1 METLNAVITIAS
13 VLLVLSGVALFF
25 GGKLANHG
33 AEARQTGIY
42 ANFNAPT
49 VVLLLAGVGMAL
61 APRLTNNTQ
70 YGFNQ
75 LPAPAAGI
83 ESMSDASNKIA
94 DVAQSESQPQVSIQA
109 KTSLL
114 TAGGYELMSYSRDNK
129 QMHLV
134 GGMDLYALRAD
145 QYQIFVELN
154 AYDDQGL
161 RDIYTG
167 SGLLYFDGSNWML
180 DMEGGVGPAMLT
192 QQETPVKLTKE
203 GDFIV
208 LAYESDGRSYQ
219 LIWLQD

>member
-13 VLLVLSGVALFF
+13 VVLVLSGVVLFF

-33 AEARQTGIY
+33 SEARQSGVY
-42 ANFNAPT
+42 ASFNTPT
-49 VVLLLAGVGMAL
+49 LVLLLAGVGIAL
-61 APRLTNNTQ
+61 TPRLTQNGQ

-83 ESMSDASNKIA
+83 ENMSASSTQIA

-109 KTSLL
+109 KASIL

-134 GGMDLYALRAD
+134 GGMDLYALKAD

-167 SGLLYFDGSNWML
+167 SGLLYFDGANWML
-180 DMEGGVGPAMLT
+180 EMEGGVGPAMLT
-192 QQETPVKLTKE
+192 QRETPVQLTKE

-208 LAYESDGRSYQ
+208 LAYEADGRSYH